1 MMKVTSTQT
10 TLLFRLFL
18 LHHQMVN
25 QMQTETTK
33 VMVLVMGMMALME
46 GRVLEVGEVAVEVVL
61 EEVEVEVEEVPA
73 LETVEVMATAMVLV
87 EGSIVQMVRIKMET
101 HK

>member
-1 MMKVTSTQT
+1 MKVTSTQT

>member
-1 MMKVTSTQT
+1 
-10 TLLFRLFL
+10 
-18 LHHQMVN
+18 
-25 QMQTETTK
+25 
-33 VMVLVMGMMALME
+33 MVLVMGMMALME